1 MGALTLKNFPF
12 IIRSWNVKSYDSIDP
27 TDSFGQNTKVYINKN
42 KVVKIEP
49 QFSNNG
55 GASSWLTDKGRQF
68 FDGIFG
74 NKISTNNSKLETL
87 FVKTVQQWETLFK
100 NINKTFYIFNIC
112 NFKNVNRYF
121 FIIVFENVNIE
132 ILNFLSLISQKH
144 SFIKIRRAE
153 NLKVNS
159 DLESDFQI
167 NLGSS
172 SKKLSASSLGL
183 LIGVNPR
190 YEGSYLNL
198 KLRQR
203 YFKGDFKL
211 LSVGSLLDLTFP
223 VSFLG
228 SNLSVLKSI
237 SEGNQ
242 TYCKDVVN
250 AKNPLLITNT
260 ETFKHTNLQE
270 LMKNIQILNRAN
282 ILNKMWSGYN
292 VLNSSLHETGVYSSV
307 QFFSLNFKD
316 LIRFSSLYVIN
327 VDLNN
332 IANLKK
338 IAQSRLLSH
347 KSCNKLHNEKLLL
360 NQNFQITVP
369 NVFKHLSFEKSLY
382 LPNNFFFENQESF
395 INTEGSIKKITKLI
409 SRKNMKNDWQLLRK
423 FVSLFQSNT
432 AVSDVKNNKII
443 FYNSKTLFDYK
454 NFINFQF
461 YATQTLT
468 NLNFYLNTK
477 NKKFIISKKFN
488 RFKSL
493 STKLFSTKLKYWLD
507 DFYTGGKD
515 KFSQNSL
522 LLTKCS
528 INYKLQMSNFF

>member
-1 MGALTLKNFPF
+1 
-12 IIRSWNVKSYDSIDP
+12 V
-27 TDSFGQNTKVYINKN
+27 
-42 KVVKIEP
+42 
-49 QFSNNG
+49 
-55 GASSWLTDKGRQF
+55 
-68 FDGIFG
+68 
-74 NKISTNNSKLETL
+74 
-87 FVKTVQQWETLFK
+87 
-100 NINKTFYIFNIC
+100 
-112 NFKNVNRYF
+112 
-121 FIIVFENVNIE
+121 IVFENVNIE
-132 ILNFLSLISQKH
+132 ILNFLSLISQRH

-153 NLKVNS
+153 NLKVNA
-159 DLESDFQI
+159 DLESNFQI
-167 NLGSS
+167 NSATS
-172 SKKLSASSLGL
+172 TSKLSASSLGL
-183 LIGVNPR
+183 LVGVNPR

-242 TYCKDVVN
+242 AYCKDLAN

-260 ETFKHTNLQE
+260 ETFKHSNSQE
-270 LMKNIQILNRAN
+270 LTKNIQILNHAN
-282 ILNKMWSGYN
+282 ILNKMWNGYN
-292 VLNSSLHETGVYSSV
+292 VLNSSLYETGIYSSV
-307 QFFSLNFKD
+307 QFPSLNLKD
-316 LIRFSSLYVIN
+316 LISFSSLYVIN

-332 IANLKK
+332 IVNLKK
-338 IAQSRLLSH
+338 ITESRLLSY
-347 KSCNKLHNEKLLL
+347 KSSDKLHNEKLLL
-360 NQNFQITVP
+360 NQNFQMTAP
-369 NVFKHLSFEKSLY
+369 NVSKHLSFEKCLY
-382 LPNNFFFENQESF
+382 LPNNIFFENQESF

-423 FVSLFQSNT
+423 FVSVFQSNT
-432 AVSDVKNNKII
+432 AISDIKNNKIV
-443 FYNSKTLFDYK
+443 FYNSKTLFDFK

-477 NKKFIISKKFN
+477 NQKFTISKKFN

-522 LLTKCS
+522 LLTRCS
-528 INYKLQMSNFF
+528 MNYRLQMSNFF